1 MIFCTAKP
9 CDCTTNQRRDT
20 SIINTTVAAQSIS
33 PWRCMFDAA
42 TASRSAWAD
51 GSAAAA
57 AATDPPT
64 RFDDHD
70 RDHDNDNG

>member
-1 MIFCTAKP
+1 MIITAKP
-9 CDCTTNQRRDT
+9 CDCTTNERRDT
-20 SIINTTVAAQSIS
+20 SIIKTTVAQSIS
-33 PWRCMFDAA
+33 PWRCIFDAV

-64 RFDDHD
+64 RF
-70 RDHDNDNG
+70 NDMIVIMIMIMDK